1 MNSNKNNA
9 RNNLSS
15 CVEFRSK
22 KEIAIAGNVDG
33 EKTWNNLDQ
42 NVLRKIF
49 LSGGFTTAMP
59 ASCVCKYWRD
69 VGKPIARELNP
80 IKGRIMKQ
88 LGMARKLARKN
99 SYYSYYDD
107 SSSSDEED
115 VVEEIDEAKLKRE
128 RESVRKFV
136 IDKEEEITQKRL
148 DNALL
153 LREGEAQRHC
163 KFRYQRRRY
172 GGHYNLFNIR
182 NSVARLLLPPVYSD
196 GGKIPTKKLLDDN
209 WGLWDFAA
217 RLFHREERTGMN
229 KLLRVYVSR
238 QMVYRRRALMVG
250 FEQLGI
256 PARFLD
262 SAKYRKVREFIEYG
276 EGHVLGARRKKRTV
290 RVQNVLESMFNVYN
304 QGQGEARMAESVLRF
319 NEVKATVLRELK
331 SFEDD
336 KALGERAFKMH
347 FVPKEKKKKAAATK
361 AKTTKKEK
369 MAAKVVSKKK
379 SATAA
384 KDGSFFSE
392 RKSTT
397 DFDESCALE
406 ASALRDLKLKRAKK
420 RPVKDENNAWE
431 FEGDE
436 GDREKQEEKREEL
449 PRPVA
454 KKMKIKEEEVV
465 EEDSAPKIFGKTK
478 NKRVKKE
485 KALGSEALPLPV
497 VVSAPD
503 AKPMTLPETRRSSR
517 ARKPSKAAAAALAAA
532 TEMKATG
539 NGKKRCKKV

>member
-1 MNSNKNNA
+1 MMNSNKNNA

-49 LSGGFTTAMP
+49 LAGGFTTAMP

-115 VVEEIDEAKLKRE
+115 VVEEIDEAKVKRE

-250 FEQLGI
+250 FEQLSI

-336 KALGERAFKMH
+336 KELGQKAFKMH
-347 FVPKEKKKKAAATK
+347 FVPKEKKKTAATKK

-379 SATAA
+379 SGTAA

-392 RKSTT
+392 KNSTT
-397 DFDESCALE
+397 DFNESCALE
-406 ASALRDLKLKRAKK
+406 ASAVRDLKLKRAKK
-420 RPVKDENNAWE
+420 RPIKDEDNALE

-436 GDREKQEEKREEL
+436 GDGEKQEEKREEL

-454 KKMKIKEEEVV
+454 KKMKTKEEKVV
-465 EEDSAPKIFGKTK
+465 EKDSNPRIFGKMI
-478 NKRVKKE
+478 KKE

-503 AKPMTLPETRRSSR
+503 AKPTTLPETRRSSR
-517 ARKPSKAAAAALAAA
+517 ARKPSTKAAAAAVAAA

-539 NGKKRCKKV
+539 KGKKRCNLM